1 MINVAYDRILVYDEY
16 DKPLFPYPNLGK
28 YKPYGHWQ
36 FDFKNLDNLLEQTNF
51 KLPIKLTDSPS
62 IELEKFAR
70 SLDGQNLSLP
80 PINGSYLHLFTMVK
94 LQDIIKTNEPFI
106 YPVMVHNLYF
116 FKNNPIIDLPV
127 ELINS
132 LKKYQAKLLFVQNF
146 EGDFG
151 MHETD
156 FIFFKNLSKKY
167 NIDKSQII
175 MKTGNLKIK

>member
-28 YKPYGHWQ
+28 YKPYGHWH
-36 FDFKNLDNLLEQTNF
+36 FDFKNLDSLLEQTNF
-51 KLPIKLTDSPS
+51 KLPIKLRNGLS

-70 SLDGQNLSLP
+70 SLDGQNLSLA

-106 YPVMVHNLYF
+106 YPVMVHSLNF

-127 ELINS
+127 ELINP
-132 LKKYQAKLLFVQNF
+132 LKKYRYIA
-146 EGDFG
+146 
-151 MHETD
+151 
-156 FIFFKNLSKKY
+156 NLSDP
-167 NIDKSQII
+167 NIFLYSEFLMI
-175 MKTGNLKIK
+175 T